1 MTTEI
6 NKAAAYIRERIGEQ
20 KRLGIVLGSGLGDL
34 ADALQDRISI
44 PYADI
49 PGFPVSGVA
58 SHAGALMAG
67 HVDGAPL
74 LLLAGR
80 AHYYEHG
87 DAKAMVVPIGTL
99 KALGIETLILTNA
112 AGSLRKDV
120 PPGSASLIT
129 DHINFSGLNPLIG
142 AKGNERFVDL
152 CDAYNPELRDRIRAV
167 AKEVEAE
174 LHEGVYVWFSGPS
187 FETPAEIRATRVMGG
202 DLVGM
207 STVPEVILARH
218 AGLRIGAVSLITN
231 YAAGM
236 ESEELSHAMTMRV
249 AATGAENIMKLFKG
263 IIADL
268 HANPL
273 G

>member
-6 NKAAAYIRERIGEQ
+6 DKAAAYIRSRIGEQ
-20 KRLGIVLGSGLGDL
+20 KRIAIVLGSGLGDL
-34 ADALQDRISI
+34 ANALQDAISL
-44 PYADI
+44 PYEDI

-67 HVDGAPL
+67 HIDGAPL

-87 DAKAMVVPIGTL
+87 DSQAMAVPIRTL
-99 KALGIETLILTNA
+99 KALGVETLILTNA

-129 DHINFSGLNPLIG
+129 DHMSFSGLNPLIG
-142 AKGNERFVDL
+142 VEGNSRFVDL
-152 CDAYNPELRDRIRAV
+152 CDAYNPQLCDRIRAA
-167 AKEVEAE
+167 AKTSGAE

-187 FETPAEIRATRVMGG
+187 FETPAEIRATRVLGG

-218 AGLRIGAVSLITN
+218 AGLRVGAVSLITN
-231 YAAGM
+231 YGAGM

-249 AATGAENIMKLFKG
+249 AAQGAENIMKLFRA

-273 G
+273 

>member
-1 MTTEI
+1 MTEKVQ
-6 NKAAAYIRERIGEQ
+6 KATDFIRARIGEQ
-20 KRLGIVLGSGLGDL
+20 KRLAIVLGSGLGGL
-34 ADALQDRISI
+34 ADALQDAITI

-67 HVDGAPL
+67 HIEGAPL

-80 AHYYEHG
+80 VHYYEGG
-87 DAKAMVVPIGTL
+87 DAQAMAVPIQTL
-99 KALGIETLILTNA
+99 KALGVETIILTNA

-142 AKGNERFVDL
+142 APGNERFVDL
-152 CDAYNPELRDRIRAV
+152 SDAYDPALCARFRAA
-167 AKEVEAE
+167 AKNSEAE

-187 FETPAEIRATRVMGG
+187 FETPAEIRATRVLGG

-218 AGLRIGAVSLITN
+218 AGLRVGAVSLITN

-236 ESEELSHAMTMRV
+236 EAEELSHAMTMKV
-249 AATGAENIMKLFKG
+249 AATGADNIMKLFKA
-263 IIADL
+263 IISDL
-268 HANPL
+268 NANPL
-273 G
+273 

>member
-6 NKAAAYIRERIGEQ
+6 NKAAAYIRDRIGEQ
-20 KRLGIVLGSGLGDL
+20 KRLAIVLGSGLGDL
-34 ADALQDRISI
+34 ADALQDAITI

-67 HVDGAPL
+67 HIAGAPL

-87 DAKAMVVPIGTL
+87 DAKAMSVPIQTL
-99 KALGIETLILTNA
+99 KSLGVETMILTNA

-142 AKGNERFVDL
+142 AEGNERFVDL
-152 CDAYNPELRDRIRAV
+152 GNAYNPELCDRIRAA
-167 AKEVEAE
+167 AKTSGAE

-187 FETPAEIRATRVMGG
+187 FETPAEIRATRVLGG

-218 AGLRIGAVSLITN
+218 QGLRVGAVSLVTN
-231 YAAGM
+231 YGAGM
-236 ESEELSHAMTMRV
+236 DSEELSHAMTMRI
-249 AATGAENIMKLFKG
+249 AATGAENMMKLFKA

-268 HANPL
+268 HAHPL
-273 G
+273 